1 MHEESMSG
9 NFCVNKND
17 IPFCTIGPDH
27 AIEHVNNTMKIRARW
42 PQGFNPATSRY
53 GKMVSYCSS
62 IESPCH
68 RTEAIVGLQAHS
80 LTHHLDLSEAII
92 TRYEENVKKLK
103 EVFKAND
110 PFINEEH
117 ELINMITK
125 AVMPVT
131 VKEAV
136 LEHDKIGQDL
146 FTNFVKE
153 RILERKLTVGS
164 PMKKANLHTSLLIV
178 MTFQILSSREFAS
191 FAKVATGPWCTN
203 SPMVQTSKRSLS
215 NSF

>member
-1 MHEESMSG
+1 
-9 NFCVNKND
+9 
-17 IPFCTIGPDH
+17 
-27 AIEHVNNTMKIRARW
+27 
-42 PQGFNPATSRY
+42 
-53 GKMVSYCSS
+53 MVSYCSR
-62 IESPCH
+62 IELPWH

-80 LTHHLDLSEAII
+80 LTHHLDLSEAVI
-92 TRYEENVKKLK
+92 THYEETVKKLK

-153 RILERKLTVGS
+153 RILERKL
-164 PMKKANLHTSLLIV
+164 ANLHTSLLIV